1 MLNRGIRRWD
11 LVLLTINSI
20 IGAGIFG
27 LPSRVFALT
36 GPYSLLSFIACAGIV
51 LIFIFC
57 FAEVSSR
64 FQETGGPYAYTLAA
78 FGRFPAFLMGWLL
91 VLSRTFIYATLI
103 NLQVTYLGF
112 FSDIFTTPESR
123 AIIITSVTVF
133 LTWVNHIGVRNM
145 AMLNNILTVAK
156 LLPLA
161 IFIIV
166 GLFFLDFEN
175 FRAATVPNA
184 GDFSKSVLL
193 LVFAFGGFESV
204 LVNTGEIDNPRRT
217 LPFALLTATAVVA
230 VFYILIQAV
239 SIGTLPGLAT
249 SDKPLAEAAQ
259 GFMGRAGAS
268 MIAVGAFISILATLN
283 VLMLSGSR
291 LPYALSLEGQLPA
304 RFSDVHARYKT
315 PTASLLVVAA
325 ATLAVSL
332 GWTFLSALT
341 ISVIIRITV
350 YLMVCVSLLKLRRD
364 RKEQTDYYKVKAGP
378 ALAVAGILLSL
389 WLLSTARWSEIRSA
403 AFFLSIGILVNI
415 LYRRFKGKAT
425 A

>member
-64 FQETGGPYAYTLAA
+64 FQETGGPYAYTMAA

-91 VLSRTFIYATLI
+91 LLSRMFIYATLI

-112 FSDIFTTPESR
+112 FSEVFITPASR
-123 AIIITSVTVF
+123 VIIITSVTVF

-161 IFIIV
+161 IFIMV

-184 GDFSKSVLL
+184 GEFSQSVLL

-204 LVNTGEIDNPRRT
+204 LVNTGEIDNPRKT

-259 GFMGRAGAS
+259 GFMGRAGAA

-304 RFSDVHARYKT
+304 RFSHVHARYKT

-341 ISVIIRITV
+341 ISVIIRIAV

-403 AFFLSIGILVNI
+403 VFFLSIGILVYI

>member
-36 GPYSLLSFIACAGIV
+36 GPYSILSFIACAAIV
-51 LIFIFC
+51 LVFIFC

-78 FGRFPAFLMGWLL
+78 FGPFPAFLMGWLL
-91 VLSRTFIYATLI
+91 LLSRIFIYATLI

-112 FSDIFTTPESR
+112 FSEALTTPVSR
-123 AIIITSVTVF
+123 VLIITAVTLL
-133 LTWVNHIGVRNM
+133 LTWVNHMGVRNM
-145 AMLNNILTVAK
+145 AMVNNILTVAK

-166 GLFFLDFEN
+166 GLFFLDAHPFT
-175 FRAATVPNA
+175 AGQMPSLHDATQ
-184 GDFSKSVLL
+184 SVLL

-204 LVNTGEIDNPRRT
+204 LVNTGEIDNPRRS
-217 LPFALLTATAVVA
+217 LPFALLSATAVVA
-230 VFYILIQAV
+230 VFYIMIQVV

-249 SDKPLAEAAQ
+249 SEKPLAEAAQ
-259 GFMGRAGAS
+259 RFMGWPGAA
-268 MIAVGAFISILATLN
+268 MISAGAFISILATLN

-291 LPYALSLEGQLPA
+291 LPFALSQEKQLPELFT
-304 RFSDVHARYKT
+304 RINDRYRT
-315 PTASLLVVAA
+315 PTFSLLAVSA

-350 YLMVCVSLLKLRRD
+350 YMIVCISLLGLRKTRAA
-364 RKEQTDYYKVKAGP
+364 QTDYYRVKAGP
-378 ALAVAGILLSL
+378 LLAVTGILVSL
-389 WLLSTARWSEIRSA
+389 WLLSNASAKEIRSA
-403 AFFLSIGILVNI
+403 LILVALGI
-415 LYRRFKGKAT
+415 VVYGIYQRFNKAG
-425 A
+425 

>member
-27 LPSRVFALT
+27 LPSRIFALT
-36 GPYSLLSFIACAGIV
+36 GPYSVLSFIACAGIV
-51 LIFIFC
+51 LVFIFC

-64 FQETGGPYAYTLAA
+64 FHDTGGPYAYTLAA

-91 VLSRTFIYATLI
+91 LLSRIFIYATLI

-112 FSDIFTTPESR
+112 FAEELVTPFSR
-123 AIIITSVTVF
+123 VLIITSVTLL
-133 LTWVNHIGVRNM
+133 LTWVNHMGVRNM
-145 AMLNNILTVAK
+145 AMVNNILTVAK

-166 GLFFLDFEN
+166 GLFYLDTRPFMEHH
-175 FRAATVPNA
+175 APTWKDATQ
-184 GDFSKSVLL
+184 SVLL

-204 LVNTGEIDNPRRT
+204 LVNTGEIDNPRRS

-230 VFYILIQAV
+230 VFYIMIQVV
-239 SIGTLPGLAT
+239 SIGTLPGLAN

-259 GFMGRAGAS
+259 RFMGWPGAAMISAGAF
-268 MIAVGAFISILATLN
+268 VSILATLN

-291 LPYALSLEGQLPA
+291 LPYALSIEKQLPQI
-304 RFSDVHARYKT
+304 FSRIHTRYKT
-315 PTASLLVVAA
+315 PTFSLLAA
-325 ATLAVSL
+325 SALTLAVSL

-350 YLMVCVSLLKLRRD
+350 YMIVCISLLRLRIVRAA
-364 RKEQTDYYKVKAGP
+364 QTDYYRVKAGP
-378 ALAVAGILLSL
+378 LLAVAGILVSL
-389 WLLSTARWSEIRSA
+389 WLLANASGKEIRSA
-403 AFFLSIGILVNI
+403 LILVAAGI
-415 LYRRFKGKAT
+415 VVYGIYHRFSKAR
-425 A
+425 

>member
-11 LVLLTINSI
+11 LVLLTVNSI

-27 LPSRVFALT
+27 LPSRIFALT
-36 GPYSLLSFIACAGIV
+36 GPYSILSFFACAGIV

-64 FQETGGPYAYTLAA
+64 FHETGGPYAYTLAA

-91 VLSRTFIYATLI
+91 LLSRIFIYATLI

-112 FSDIFTTPESR
+112 FAEELVTPVSR
-123 AIIITSVTVF
+123 VLIITSVTF
-133 LTWVNHIGVRNM
+133 LLTWVNHLGVRNM
-145 AMLNNILTVAK
+145 AMMNNILTFAK

-161 IFIIV
+161 TFIIA
-166 GLFFLDFEN
+166 GLFFMDGRPFTEHYVPTWKD
-175 FRAATVPNA
+175 ATQ
-184 GDFSKSVLL
+184 SVLL

-204 LVNTGEIDNPRRT
+204 LVNTGEIDDPRRS

-230 VFYILIQAV
+230 VFYIMIQVV

-249 SDKPLAEAAQ
+249 SEKPLADAAQ
-259 GFMGRAGAS
+259 RFMGWPGAA
-268 MIAVGAFISILATLN
+268 MISAGAFISILATLN

-291 LPYALSLEGQLPA
+291 LPFALGMERQLPEI
-304 RFSDVHARYKT
+304 FSRIHHRYKT
-315 PTASLLVVAA
+315 PTFSLLAVSA

-350 YLMVCVSLLKLRRD
+350 YMMVCISLLRLRKTRIA
-364 RKEQTDYYKVKAGP
+364 QTDYYRVRFGP
-378 ALAVAGILLSL
+378 PLAVAGIVVSL
-389 WLLSTARWSEIRSA
+389 WLLANASGKEIRSA
-403 AFFLSIGILVNI
+403 LALVAVGIAVYLI
-415 LYRRFKGKAT
+415 YRRFSKPR
-425 A
+425 

>member
-27 LPSRVFALT
+27 LPSRIFALT
-36 GPYSLLSFIACAGIV
+36 GSYSILSFIACAGIV

-64 FQETGGPYAYTLAA
+64 FHETGGPYAYTLAA
-78 FGRFPAFLMGWLL
+78 FGKFPAFLMGWLL
-91 VLSRTFIYATLI
+91 LLSRIFIYATLI

-112 FSDIFTTPESR
+112 FSEFLITPVSR
-123 AIIITSVTVF
+123 VLIITAITIL
-133 LTWVNHIGVRNM
+133 LTWVNHLGVRNM
-145 AMLNNILTVAK
+145 AMVNNILTVAK

-166 GLFFLDFEN
+166 GLFFLDARPFTHGQMPSLQD
-175 FRAATVPNA
+175 ATQ
-184 GDFSKSVLL
+184 SVLL

-204 LVNTGEIDNPRRT
+204 LVNTGEIDNPRRS

-230 VFYILIQAV
+230 VFYILIQVV
-239 SIGTLPGLAT
+239 SIGTLPGLAG
-249 SDKPLAEAAQ
+249 SEKPLAEAAQ
-259 GFMGRAGAS
+259 RFIGWPGAVMISAGAF
-268 MIAVGAFISILATLN
+268 VSILATLN

-291 LPYALSLEGQLPA
+291 LPFALSHEKQLPEFFT
-304 RFSDVHARYKT
+304 RIHDRYKT
-315 PTASLLVVAA
+315 PTFSLLAVSA

-350 YLMVCVSLLKLRRD
+350 YMMVCVSLLRLRKLRTT
-364 RKEQTDYYKVKAGP
+364 QTDYYRVKAGP
-378 ALAVAGILLSL
+378 QLAVAGILLSI
-389 WLLSTARWSEIRSA
+389 WLLSNASGKEIRSA
-403 AFFLSIGILVNI
+403 LMLMAAGIAVFLI
-415 LYRRFKGKAT
+415 YRRFRKES
-425 A
+425 